1 MISMG
6 GASTSSLV
14 AGAAVVVELTEAKA
28 EQRTVQAT
36 AKRARTDKLVTK
48 RTVLLIRL
56 AVVQFIV
63 LAAELIA

>member
-14 AGAAVVVELTEAKA
+14 AGAAVVVELTEAKS

-36 AKRARTDKLVTK
+36 AKRVRTDKLVTK